1 MKMHE
6 YLSRLLEQ
14 LSDKLHMLWTRLGGA
29 SGAEEPEPVYALP
42 RPDHADKLT
51 IPVCEAAADET
62 AQREA
67 QARGQFLARQERWD
81 DLIDEIRNADKARA
95 ATPGGAP
102 IAELLAFGARSDVVL
117 AAEHALQEGKP
128 AADAP
133 LLTGIKALETVRRE
147 SPADPYLSLIVA
159 LAHLDLGWAWR
170 GTGWDA
176 ALPQLNRNR
185 CIAHF
190 DRARDLLAPYDGV
203 DLDSPLI
210 ASAHC
215 ALLAGRRDARS
226 RVSGDYEALI
236 DLDPN
241 NPRHMRALGY
251 HLLPRWFGSYDELE
265 LQARRTA
272 ARTQAIWGSGGY
284 TWVCFDAIGIDED
297 ACAKVDVGFFIEG
310 LKDIAMARPEQEMIN
325 LLAAYCAVVI
335 RQGLGASTEAD
346 LARLQIADCA
356 YWLVREHLTEVHPMV
371 WAHAL
376 DGFDNNIRVS
386 SVNRFAAR
394 GRRSAL
400 QAIGDLFR
408 EEIAQGCHVTFT
420 AEGPRLDPA

>member
-1 MKMHE
+1 MRE
-6 YLSRLLEQ
+6 YLSLLLEQ
-14 LSDKLHMLWTRLGGA
+14 LADILQTLWARLRGERDGND
-29 SGAEEPEPVYALP
+29 PEPIYALP
-42 RPDHADKLT
+42 RPRHEESLT
-51 IPVCEAAADET
+51 IPVCEDSADAAALH
-62 AQREA
+62 EA
-67 QARGQFLARQERWD
+67 QTRGQFLARQERWD
-81 DLIDEIRNADKARA
+81 DLIAEIRAADSTRA

-117 AAEHALQEGKP
+117 AAEHALQDGKP
-128 AADAP
+128 ATDAP
-133 LLTGIKALETVRRE
+133 LLTGVKALETVRRE
-147 SPADPYLSLIVA
+147 GPDDPYMSLIVA
-159 LAHLDLGWAWR
+159 LAHLDIGWAWR

-176 ALPQLNRNR
+176 SLPQLNRNR

-190 DRARDLLAPYDGV
+190 DRARDLLAPFDGV

-210 ASAHC
+210 ASAQC
-215 ALLAGRRDARS
+215 ALLAGRRDART
-226 RVSGDYEALI
+226 RVVGDYEALI
-236 DLDPN
+236 DLDPQ
-241 NPRHMRALGY
+241 NPRHMRTLGY
-251 HLLPRWFGSYDELE
+251 HLLPRWFGSYGELE

-272 ARTQAIWGSGGY
+272 SRTQDIWGSGGY
-284 TWVCFDAIGIDED
+284 TWVCFDAIGIDEE
-297 ACAKVDVGFFIEG
+297 ACARVDVDFFIEG
-310 LKDIAMARPEQEMIN
+310 MKDIATARPEQEMIN

-346 LARLQIADCA
+346 FARLQIAECA

-371 WAHAL
+371 WAHAM

-408 EEIAQGCHVTFT
+408 DEIAQGCHVTFT
-420 AEGPRLDPA
+420 AEGPRLDTV